1 MGFLNKVFKIF
12 SAPTARPPA
21 PPATPAYSQR
31 DIASIA
37 GSAQRMVDI
46 INESLK
52 IASESVNPETKVSRL
67 GVAKQRLKDLK
78 ELATEYPFITI
89 TALGEVESGIV
100 RLSEELEG
108 RKTIG
113 WSEFAEQNADILEGA
128 RFHATMQIRT
138 PLSVLKHHRE
148 LFEGSIEDA
157 PSYGNRQDGI
167 WIYSVKPSLRIPGI
181 GDTSA
186 SDIGY
191 VSATDYLPFLI
202 DFRTIVEGEQT
213 VEEKIK
219 KIMALRGKFPL
230 FMKKLMSNDNDF
242 PASFFFNKF
251 CEIQGIG
258 NKTAKLLFAAGI
270 KTCSDLSKA
279 SDKEIL
285 SIHGIGETSLKKI
298 REHFSRPGNAPVS
311 C

>member
-1 MGFLNKVFKIF
+1 MGFLKKLFKIF
-12 SAPTARPPA
+12 SAPTVRPP
-21 PPATPAYSQR
+21 PRPATLAYSQK
-31 DIASIA
+31 DIAFIA

-52 IASESVNPETKVSRL
+52 IANESVNPETKVSRL

-89 TALGEVESGIV
+89 TALGEVESGIA
-100 RLSEELEG
+100 RLSEEFEG

-113 WSEFAEQNADILEGA
+113 WSELAEQSADILEGV
-128 RFHATMQIRT
+128 RFMATMQIRT
-138 PLSVLKHHRE
+138 PLSILKHHGE

-157 PSYGNRQDGI
+157 PSYGSRQDGI
-167 WIYSVKPSLRIPGI
+167 WFYSVKPSLRIPGI
-181 GDTSA
+181 GDTTA
-186 SDIGY
+186 SDIGPI
-191 VSATDYLPFLI
+191 SATDYLPFLI

-213 VEEKIK
+213 VDEKIK
-219 KIMALRGKFPL
+219 KIMTLRGKFPL
-230 FMKKLMSNDNDF
+230 FMKKLMSHDNDF
-242 PASFFFNKF
+242 PASFFYNEF
-251 CEIQGIG
+251 CQIPGIG

-279 SDKEIL
+279 SDKKIL
-285 SIHGIGETSLKKI
+285 SIRGIGETSLKKI
-298 REHFSRPGNAPVS
+298 REHLSRLGSGPVS